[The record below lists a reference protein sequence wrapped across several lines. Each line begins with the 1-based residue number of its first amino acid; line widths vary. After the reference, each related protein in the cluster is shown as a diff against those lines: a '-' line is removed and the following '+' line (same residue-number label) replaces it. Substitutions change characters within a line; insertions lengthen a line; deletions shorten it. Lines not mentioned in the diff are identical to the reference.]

1 MIYVLYSV
9 SADRYFLI
17 GDYASSRDAIEFFH
31 ALLNSPPYAVDPAN
45 YYLCSAGEFDYSTG
59 AVVSCPVVRVERGA
73 SCRGAC
79 PPEVKAEE
87 TTTDAQKIPSHVQT
101 CTQSAPPLQSTIV
114 SGARRLA
121 QALFSKIRF

>member
-31 ALLNSPPYAVDPAN
+31 ALLNSPPYAVDPSN
-45 YYLCSAGEFDYSTG
+45 YYLCSAGEFDYSSG
-59 AVVSCPVVRVERGA
+59 AVVSCPVVRIERGA

-79 PPEVKAEE
+79 PPEVKAKE
-87 TTTDAQKIPSHVQT
+87 TTTNAQKIPSHAQT
-101 CTQSAPPLQSTIV
+101 YTQSAPPLQSTIV

-121 QALFSKIRF
+121 QFLFSKIHL